1 MIFTIICIQWIFCKL
16 KWKLEMNMRLALSPL
31 TLALGAALATTVV
44 TPNVLMAGEVTTYET
59 IQVIGH
65 QYKGYAEHMPQ
76 SGTKTDVEW
85 LDVPQAV
92 SVVTKTE
99 MKDRGVVRLVD
110 ALDGVAGVNNTLGE
124 GSRDQ
129 FVIRGFDVLNDIYRD
144 GMRDDGTLQS
154 YRSLANIERVEVVKG
169 PAGALYGRGSAGGII
184 NLTTK
189 RANGDNFTH
198 INGSVGSNSQFIGQI
213 DNSIAMTDKISGRIN
228 VEYRKTNSYVEHVD
242 SNDFFIAPTIR
253 VLPAEG
259 HIIDLDVEYG
269 HQELVPYRGVPSK
282 NGKPVDVLNRTFFG
296 ATNDYQ
302 ESDSIRLAVNYE
314 WQLNNEWVWTNRASY
329 SYVELKQKG
338 TRQGTVIGDNVYQ
351 TVNNFGYDPRT
362 TTTLQSELVW
372 ETESNQIMIGADL
385 NQINIDLTLASDK
398 TLPPKNI
405 YDPAVGP
412 TPDPGFKPFRDN
424 TTTTTGVYIQDV
436 YTFGDLSVIG
446 NVRYDLMG
454 LEQQKAGAEKENLDD
469 NKVSYRAGLVYRLTD
484 NMSVYASLARS
495 WQLPYSG
502 IYINPKLAEFF
513 HTDLK
518 EVGAKAYLLDDA
530 LMLNVSIF
538 QIDQEQPQTNVDG
551 DVINKIKARHQGIE
565 LEARGQ
571 FTAKWNIS
579 FGYSYLDA
587 EDKETG
593 KKPNDVSDHLF
604 SLWSTYQ
611 LDDNWR
617 FGGGVKYVGDRYAG
631 NDEVITLGSYTTV
644 DLMAAYTIG
653 RHKIQT
659 NAYNVLNEKY
669 ILGATNGKSG
679 LNQIGYGAPAEFMIS
694 YGYQF

>member
-1 MIFTIICIQWIFCKL
+1 MNKL
-16 KWKLEMNMRLALSPL
+16 L
-31 TLALGAALATTVV
+31 TLTPLAVAIGSSLVV
-44 TPNVLMAGEVTTYET
+44 PSAVASEETNSTPSATET
-59 IQVIGH
+59 IQVYGH
-65 QYKGYAEHMPQ
+65 QYEGYAEHMPQ

-99 MKDRGVVRLVD
+99 MQDRGAVRLVD

-129 FVIRGFDVLNDIYRD
+129 FMIRGFDSLNDMYRD

-154 YRSLANIERVEVVKG
+154 YRSLANVERVEIVKG

-184 NLTTK
+184 NLVTK
-189 RANGDNFTH
+189 RANGENFTH
-198 INGSVGSNSQFIGQI
+198 VKGSVGSNSQYVGQV
-213 DNSIAMTDKISGRIN
+213 DSSMAFSDKVNGRIN
-228 VEYRKTNSYVEHVD
+228 LEYRQADSYVDHVD

-253 VLPAEG
+253 VLPADG
-259 HIIDLDVEYG
+259 HTIDIDVEYA

-282 NGKPVDVLNRTFFG
+282 NGKPVDLPVSTYFG
-296 ATNDYQ
+296 GTNDYQ
-302 ESDSIRLAVNYE
+302 ESDSLRVAVDYE
-314 WQLNNEWVWTNRASY
+314 WRLSDQWVWNNRAAFNHI
-329 SYVELKQKG
+329 ELEQKG
-338 TRQGTVIGDNVYQ
+338 TRQGKVTGNEVSQ

-362 TTTLQSELVW
+362 TTTLQSELIW
-372 ETESNQIMIGADL
+372 ETNDNQLMLGADFNQID
-385 NQINIDLTLASDK
+385 IDLTLASDK
-398 TLPPKNI
+398 TLPPQNI
-405 YDPAVGP
+405 YNPVVGP

-424 TTTTTGVYIQDV
+424 TTTTTGVYVQDV
-436 YTFGDLSVIG
+436 YTWGDLSVIG
-446 NVRYDLMG
+446 NVRYDSMD
-454 LEQQKAGAEKENLDD
+454 LEQQKAGAGKEKLDD
-469 NKVSYRAGLVYRLTD
+469 DKVSYRAGLVYRINYDT
-484 NMSVYASLARS
+484 SVYASLARS
-495 WQLPYSG
+495 WQLPYAG

-518 EVGAKAYLLDDA
+518 EVGAKAYLLDNA
-530 LMLNVSIF
+530 LMLNAALF

-551 DVINKIKARHQGIE
+551 DVIDKIEVRHQGIE

-571 FTAKWNIS
+571 ITKQWDIS

-617 FGGGVKYVGDRYAG
+617 LGGGVKYVGDRYAG
-631 NDEVITLGSYTTV
+631 NDEAVALGDYTTV
-644 DLMAAYTIG
+644 DLMAAYTTG
-653 RHKIQT
+653 RHKIQA
-659 NAYNVLNEKY
+659 NAYNILDEKY
-669 ILGATNGKSG
+669 ILGATNGTSG
-679 LNQIGYGAPAEFMIS
+679 LNQIGYGAPAEFMLS

>member
-1 MIFTIICIQWIFCKL
+1 
-16 KWKLEMNMRLALSPL
+16 MNIRMPLSPL
-31 TLALGAALATTVV
+31 ALAIGGVLASVTVV
-44 TPNVLMAGEVTTYET
+44 PAVSAKEQVVADET
-59 IQVIGH
+59 LQVIGH
-65 QYKGYAEHMPQ
+65 QYEGYAEHMPQ

-99 MKDRGVVRLVD
+99 MEDRGAVRLVD

-129 FVIRGFDVLNDIYRD
+129 FVIRGFDALNDMYRD

-184 NLTTK
+184 NLVTK
-189 RANGDNFTH
+189 RANGDNFTSVK
-198 INGSVGSNSQFIGQI
+198 GSVGSNSQFVGQL
-213 DNSIAMTDKISGRIN
+213 DSSMALSDKVNGRIN
-228 VEYRKTNSYVEHVD
+228 VEHRQADSYVDHVD

-253 VLPAEG
+253 VMPSDG
-259 HIIDLDVEYG
+259 HIIDLDVEYA

-282 NGKPVDVLNRTFFG
+282 DGKPVDVSESTFYG
-296 ATNDYQ
+296 GTNDYQ
-302 ESDSIRLAVNYE
+302 ESDSLRVAINYE
-314 WQLNNEWVWTNRASY
+314 WRLNSDWVWTNRAAY
-329 SYVELKQKG
+329 NHIELEQKG
-338 TRQGTVIGDNVYQ
+338 TRQGTVTGDQVSQ

-372 ETESNQIMIGADL
+372 ETDSNQMMIGADF
-385 NQINIDLTLASDK
+385 NQINIDLVLASDK
-398 TLPPKNI
+398 TLPSQDI
-405 YDPAVGP
+405 YNPVVGP

-424 TTTTTGVYIQDV
+424 TTTTTGVYVQDV
-436 YTFGDLSVIG
+436 YTLGDLSLIG
-446 NVRYDLMG
+446 NVRYDSME
-454 LEQQKAGAEKENLDD
+454 LEQQKAGAAKENLDD
-469 NKVSYRAGLVYRLTD
+469 NKVSYRGGLVYRLTD
-484 NMSVYASLARS
+484 DMSMYASLARS

-513 HTDLK
+513 HTDLQ
-518 EVGAKAYLLDDA
+518 EIGAKAYLLDNA
-530 LMLNVSIF
+530 LMLNAAIF
-538 QIDQEQPQTNVDG
+538 QIDQEQPQTDTNG
-551 DVINKIKARHQGIE
+551 DVISKIEARHKGIE

-571 FTAKWNIS
+571 ITTQWDVS
-579 FGYSYLDA
+579 VGYSYLDA
-587 EDKETG
+587 EDKDTG

-617 FGGGVKYVGDRYAG
+617 LGGGVKYVGDRYAG
-631 NDEVITLGSYTTV
+631 NNEAVALGDYTTV
-644 DLMAAYTIG
+644 DLMAAYTTG
-653 RHKIQT
+653 RHKVQA
-659 NAYNVLNEKY
+659 NAYNVFDEKY
-669 ILGATNGKSG
+669 ILGATNGTSG
-679 LNQIGYGAPAEFMIS
+679 TNQIGYGAPAEFMLS

>member
-1 MIFTIICIQWIFCKL
+1 
-16 KWKLEMNMRLALSPL
+16 MNVRLAFTP
-31 TLALGAALATTVV
+31 LALAIGGVLTTVATV
-44 TPNVLMAGEVTTYET
+44 SNAMASEEVTVDET
-59 IQVIGH
+59 VQVIGH
-65 QYKGYAEHMPQ
+65 QYEGYAEHMPQ

-99 MKDRGVVRLVD
+99 MEDRGAVRLVD

-129 FVIRGFDVLNDIYRD
+129 FVIRGFDALNDMYRD

-154 YRSLANIERVEVVKG
+154 YRSLSNIERVEVVKG

-184 NLTTK
+184 NLVTK
-189 RANGDNFTH
+189 RANGDNFTNV
-198 INGSVGSNSQFIGQI
+198 NGSVGSNSQFVGQV
-213 DNSIAMTDKISGRIN
+213 DSSMAFSDKVNGRIN
-228 VEYRKTNSYVEHVD
+228 LEHRQADSYVNHVD

-259 HIIDLDVEYG
+259 HTVDLDVEYA

-282 NGKPVDVLNRTFFG
+282 NGKPVDVSESSFYG
-296 ATNDYQ
+296 GTNDYQ
-302 ESDSIRLAVNYE
+302 ESDSLRVGINYE
-314 WQLNNEWVWTNRASY
+314 WRLNSEWVWTNRAAY
-329 SYVELKQKG
+329 NHIELEQKG
-338 TRQGTVIGDNVYQ
+338 TRQGTVTGDKVSQ

-372 ETESNQIMIGADL
+372 ETDSNQMIIGADY
-385 NQINIDLTLASDK
+385 NQINIDLTLASDE
-398 TLPPKNI
+398 TLPPKDI
-405 YDPAVGP
+405 YNPVAGP

-424 TTTTTGVYIQDV
+424 TTTTTGIYLQDV
-436 YTFGDLSVIG
+436 YTLGDLSVIG
-446 NVRYDLMG
+446 NVRYDSME
-454 LEQQKAGAEKENLDD
+454 LEQQKAGKAQEKLDD
-469 NKVSYRAGLVYRLTD
+469 NKVSYRGGLVYRINND
-484 NMSVYASLARS
+484 MSVYASLARS

-518 EVGAKAYLLDDA
+518 EVGAKAYLLDNA
-530 LMLNVSIF
+530 LMLNAAIF
-538 QIDQEQPQTNVDG
+538 QIDQEQPQTNING
-551 DVINKIKARHQGIE
+551 DVINKIEARHQGIE

-571 FTAKWNIS
+571 ITELWDIS
-579 FGYSYLDA
+579 VGYSYLDA
-587 EDKETG
+587 EDKDTG

-611 LDDNWR
+611 LYENWR
-617 FGGGVKYVGDRYAG
+617 LGGGVKYVGDRYAG
-631 NDEVITLGSYTTV
+631 NNEAVALGDYTTV
-644 DLMAAYTIG
+644 DLMAAYTTG
-653 RHKIQT
+653 RHKVQA
-659 NAYNVLNEKY
+659 NAYNVLGEKY
-669 ILGATNGKSG
+669 ILGATSGKSG
-679 LNQIGYGAPAEFMIS
+679 TNQIGYGAPAEFMLS

>member
-1 MIFTIICIQWIFCKL
+1 
-16 KWKLEMNMRLALSPL
+16 MNIRLALSPL
-31 TLALGAALATTVV
+31 ALAIGGALTAMTTMS
-44 TPNVLMAGEVTTYET
+44 NVMAAEDVAVDET
-59 IQVIGH
+59 LQVIGH
-65 QYKGYAEHMPQ
+65 QYEGYAEHMPQ

-99 MKDRGVVRLVD
+99 MQDRGAVRLVD

-129 FVIRGFDVLNDIYRD
+129 FVIRGFDALNDMYRD

-184 NLTTK
+184 NLVTK

-198 INGSVGSNSQFIGQI
+198 VNGSVGSNNLFVGQV
-213 DNSIAMTDKISGRIN
+213 DSSMALSDKVSGRIN
-228 VEYRKTNSYVEHVD
+228 VESRQSDSYVDHVD

-253 VLPAEG
+253 VLPADG
-259 HIIDLDVEYG
+259 HTIDLDVEYA

-282 NGKPVDVLNRTFFG
+282 NGKPVDVSESTFYG
-296 ATNDYQ
+296 GTNDYQ
-302 ESDSIRLAVNYE
+302 ESDSIRVGVNYE
-314 WQLNNEWVWTNRASY
+314 WLLNSEWTWTNRAAY
-329 SYVELKQKG
+329 NHIELEQKG
-338 TRQGTVIGDNVYQ
+338 TRQGTVTGNEVSQ

-372 ETESNQIMIGADL
+372 ETDSNQMMIGADY

-398 TLPPKNI
+398 TLPPKDI
-405 YDPAVGP
+405 YNPVAGP

-446 NVRYDLMG
+446 NVRYDSME
-454 LEQQKAGAEKENLDD
+454 LEQQKAGSAKENLDD
-469 NKVSYRAGLVYRLTD
+469 DKVSYRGGLVYRINND
-484 NMSVYASLARS
+484 MSVYASLARS

-518 EVGAKAYLLDDA
+518 EVGAKAYLLDNA
-530 LMLNVSIF
+530 LMLNAAVF
-538 QIDQEQPQTNVDG
+538 QIDQEQPETNIDG
-551 DVINKIKARHQGIE
+551 DVVNKIEARHQGIE

-571 FTAKWNIS
+571 FTEQWDIS
-579 FGYSYLDA
+579 VGYSYLDA
-587 EDKETG
+587 ENKETG

-617 FGGGVKYVGDRYAG
+617 LGGGVKYVGDRYAG
-631 NDEVITLGSYTTV
+631 NDEAVALGDYTTV
-644 DLMAAYTIG
+644 DLMAAYTTG
-653 RHKIQT
+653 RHKVQA

-669 ILGATNGKSG
+669 ILGATNGTSG
-679 LNQIGYGAPAEFMIS
+679 TNQIGYGAPAEFMLS

>member
-1 MIFTIICIQWIFCKL
+1 MNKL
-16 KWKLEMNMRLALSPL
+16 L
-31 TLALGAALATTVV
+31 TLTPLAVAIGSSLVAPSAVASEETNSTSSA
-44 TPNVLMAGEVTTYET
+44 TET
-59 IQVIGH
+59 IQVFGH
-65 QYKGYAEHMPQ
+65 QYEGYAEHMPQ

-99 MKDRGVVRLVD
+99 MQDRGAVRLVD

-129 FVIRGFDVLNDIYRD
+129 FMIRGFDSLNDMYRD
-144 GMRDDGTLQS
+144 GLRDDGTLQS
-154 YRSLANIERVEVVKG
+154 YRSLANVERVEIVKG

-184 NLTTK
+184 NLVTK
-189 RANGDNFTH
+189 RANGENFTH
-198 INGSVGSNSQFIGQI
+198 VNGSVGSNNQYVGQV
-213 DNSIAMTDKISGRIN
+213 DSSMAFTDKVNGRIN
-228 VEYRKTNSYVEHVD
+228 LEYRQADSYVDHVD

-259 HIIDLDVEYG
+259 HTIDIDVEYA

-282 NGKPVDVLNRTFFG
+282 NGKPVDLPVSTYFG
-296 ATNDYQ
+296 GTNDYQ
-302 ESDSIRLAVNYE
+302 ESDSLRIAVDYE
-314 WQLNNEWVWTNRASY
+314 WRLNDQWVWNNRAAFNHI
-329 SYVELKQKG
+329 ELEQKG
-338 TRQGTVIGDNVYQ
+338 TRQGKVTGNEVSQ

-372 ETESNQIMIGADL
+372 ETRDNQLMVGADFNQID
-385 NQINIDLTLASDK
+385 IDLTLAGDK
-398 TLPPKNI
+398 TLPPQNI
-405 YDPAVGP
+405 YDPVVGP

-424 TTTTTGVYIQDV
+424 TTTTTGLYVQDV
-436 YTFGDLSVIG
+436 YTWGDLSLIG
-446 NVRYDLMG
+446 NVRYDSME
-454 LEQQKAGAEKENLDD
+454 LEQQKAGSDKEKLDD
-469 NKVSYRAGLVYRLTD
+469 DKVSYRAGLVYRINSDT
-484 NMSVYASLARS
+484 SVYASLARS
-495 WQLPYSG
+495 WQLPYAG

-518 EVGAKAYLLDDA
+518 EVGAKAYLLDNA
-530 LMLNVSIF
+530 LMLNAALF

-551 DVINKIKARHQGIE
+551 DVIDKIEVRHQGIE

-571 FTAKWNIS
+571 ITKQWDIS
-579 FGYSYLDA
+579 VGYSYLDA
-587 EDKETG
+587 EDKATG

-617 FGGGVKYVGDRYAG
+617 LGGGVKYVGDRYAG
-631 NDEVITLGSYTTV
+631 NDEAVALGDYTTV
-644 DLMAAYTIG
+644 DLMAAYTTG
-653 RHKIQT
+653 RHKIQA
-659 NAYNVLNEKY
+659 NAYNILDEKY
-669 ILGATNGKSG
+669 ILGATNGTSG
-679 LNQIGYGAPAEFMIS
+679 LNQIGYGAPAEFMLS

>member
-1 MIFTIICIQWIFCKL
+1 MNKL
-16 KWKLEMNMRLALSPL
+16 L
-31 TLALGAALATTVV
+31 TLTPLAVAIGSSLVV
-44 TPNVLMAGEVTTYET
+44 PSAVASEETNSTPSATET
-59 IQVIGH
+59 IQVYGH
-65 QYKGYAEHMPQ
+65 QYEGYAEHMPQ

-99 MKDRGVVRLVD
+99 MQDRGAVRLVD

-129 FVIRGFDVLNDIYRD
+129 FMIRGFDSLNDMYRD

-154 YRSLANIERVEVVKG
+154 YRSLANVERVEIVKG

-184 NLTTK
+184 NLVTK

-198 INGSVGSNSQFIGQI
+198 VKGSVGSNSQYVGQV
-213 DNSIAMTDKISGRIN
+213 DSSMAFSDKVNGRIN
-228 VEYRKTNSYVEHVD
+228 LEYRQADSYVDHVD

-253 VLPAEG
+253 VLPADG
-259 HIIDLDVEYG
+259 HTIDIDVEYA

-282 NGKPVDVLNRTFFG
+282 NGKPVDLPVSTYFG
-296 ATNDYQ
+296 GTNDYQ
-302 ESDSIRLAVNYE
+302 ESDSLRVAVDYE
-314 WQLNNEWVWTNRASY
+314 WRLNDQWVWNNRAAFNHI
-329 SYVELKQKG
+329 ELEQKG
-338 TRQGTVIGDNVYQ
+338 TRQGKVTGNEVSQ

-362 TTTLQSELVW
+362 TTTLQSELIW
-372 ETESNQIMIGADL
+372 ETNDNQLMLGADFNQID
-385 NQINIDLTLASDK
+385 IDLTLASDK
-398 TLPPKNI
+398 TLPPQNI
-405 YDPAVGP
+405 YNPVVGP

-424 TTTTTGVYIQDV
+424 TTTTTGVYVQDV
-436 YTFGDLSVIG
+436 YTWGDLSLIG
-446 NVRYDLMG
+446 NVRYDSME
-454 LEQQKAGAEKENLDD
+454 LEQQKAGSGKEKLDD
-469 NKVSYRAGLVYRLTD
+469 DKVSYRAGLVYRINYDT
-484 NMSVYASLARS
+484 SVYASLARS
-495 WQLPYSG
+495 WQLPYAG

-518 EVGAKAYLLDDA
+518 EVGAKAYLLDNA
-530 LMLNVSIF
+530 LMLNAALF

-551 DVINKIKARHQGIE
+551 DVIDKIEVRHQGIE

-571 FTAKWNIS
+571 ITKQWDIS
-579 FGYSYLDA
+579 VGYSYLDA
-587 EDKETG
+587 EDKATG

-617 FGGGVKYVGDRYAG
+617 LGGGVKYVGDRYAG
-631 NDEVITLGSYTTV
+631 NDEAVVLGDYTTV
-644 DLMAAYTIG
+644 DLMAAYTTG
-653 RHKIQT
+653 RHKIQA
-659 NAYNVLNEKY
+659 NAYNILDEKY
-669 ILGATNGKSG
+669 ILGATNGTSG
-679 LNQIGYGAPAEFMIS
+679 LNQIGYGAPAEFMLS

>member
-1 MIFTIICIQWIFCKL
+1 
-16 KWKLEMNMRLALSPL
+16 MNMKLTLSPL
-31 TLALGAALATTVV
+31 TLAIGAALAATVV
-44 TPNVLMAGEVTTYET
+44 TPNVLAAEEVTTNET
-59 IQVIGH
+59 MLVIGH
-65 QYKGYAEHMPQ
+65 QYEGYAEHMPQ

-99 MKDRGVVRLVD
+99 IQDRGAVRLVD

-129 FVIRGFDVLNDIYRD
+129 FVIRGFDALNDMYRD

-184 NLTTK
+184 NLVTK
-189 RANGDNFTH
+189 RANGDNFTSV
-198 INGSVGSNSQFIGQI
+198 NGSVGSNSQFVGQI
-213 DNSIAMTDKISGRIN
+213 DNSMAITDKVNGRIN
-228 VEYRKTNSYVEHVD
+228 VEYRQADSYVDHVD

-259 HIIDLDVEYG
+259 HVIDLDVEYA

-282 NGKPVDVLNRTFFG
+282 NGKPVDVSSSTFFG
-296 ATNDYQ
+296 GTNDYQ
-302 ESDSIRLAVNYE
+302 ESDNIRLAVNYE
-314 WQLNNEWVWTNRASY
+314 WQLSNNWIWTNRASY
-329 SYVELKQKG
+329 SHIELEQKG
-338 TRQGTVIGDNVYQ
+338 TRQGTVTGDKVSQ

-362 TTTLQSELVW
+362 TTTVQSELVW
-372 ETESNQIMIGADL
+372 ETESNQMMIGADY

-398 TLPPKNI
+398 TLPPKDI
-405 YDPAVGP
+405 YDPVVGP

-446 NVRYDLMG
+446 NVRYDSMD
-454 LEQQKAGAEKENLDD
+454 LEQQKAGAAKENLDD
-469 NKVSYRAGLVYRLTD
+469 NKMSYRAGLVYRLND
-484 NMSVYASLARS
+484 DMSVYASMARS

-530 LMLNVSIF
+530 LMLNAAIF

-551 DVINKIKARHQGIE
+551 DVINKIEARHQGIE

-571 FTAKWNIS
+571 FTDKWDIS
-579 FGYSYLDA
+579 VGYSYLDA

-611 LDDNWR
+611 LGDNWR
-617 FGGGVKYVGDRYAG
+617 LGGGVKYVGDRYAG
-631 NDEVITLGSYTTV
+631 NDEAVALGDYTTV
-644 DLMAAYTIG
+644 DLMAAYTTG
-653 RHKIQT
+653 RHKIQA
-659 NAYNVLNEKY
+659 NAYNVLNEEY

-679 LNQIGYGAPAEFMIS
+679 LNQIGYGAPAEFMLS

>member
-1 MIFTIICIQWIFCKL
+1 
-16 KWKLEMNMRLALSPL
+16 MNIRLTLSPL
-31 TLALGAALATTVV
+31 ALAIGGALASVTVV
-44 TPNVLMAGEVTTYET
+44 PAVNAKEQVVADET
-59 IQVIGH
+59 LQVIGH
-65 QYKGYAEHMPQ
+65 QYEGYAEHMPQ

-99 MKDRGVVRLVD
+99 MEDRGAVRLVD

-129 FVIRGFDVLNDIYRD
+129 FVIRGFDALNDMYRD

-184 NLTTK
+184 NLVTK
-189 RANGDNFTH
+189 RANGGNFTSVK
-198 INGSVGSNSQFIGQI
+198 GSVGSNSQFVGQL
-213 DNSIAMTDKISGRIN
+213 DSSMAFSDKVNGRIN
-228 VEYRKTNSYVEHVD
+228 VEHRQADSYVDHVD

-253 VLPAEG
+253 VKPSDG
-259 HIIDLDVEYG
+259 HTIDLDVEYA

-282 NGKPVDVLNRTFFG
+282 DGQPVDVSESTFYG
-296 ATNDYQ
+296 GTNDYQ
-302 ESDSIRLAVNYE
+302 ESDSLRVAINYE
-314 WQLNNEWVWTNRASY
+314 WRLNSDWVWTNRAAY
-329 SYVELKQKG
+329 NHIELEQKG
-338 TRQGTVIGDNVYQ
+338 TRQGTVTGDQVSQ

-372 ETESNQIMIGADL
+372 ETESNQMMIGADF
-385 NQINIDLTLASDK
+385 NQINIDLVLASDK
-398 TLPPKNI
+398 TLPSQDI
-405 YDPAVGP
+405 YNPVVGP

-424 TTTTTGVYIQDV
+424 TTTTTGVYVQDV
-436 YTFGDLSVIG
+436 YTLGDLSLIG
-446 NVRYDLMG
+446 NVRYDSME
-454 LEQQKAGAEKENLDD
+454 LEQQKAGSAKENLDD
-469 NKVSYRAGLVYRLTD
+469 NKVSYRGGLVYRLTD
-484 NMSVYASLARS
+484 DMSVYASLARS

-513 HTDLK
+513 HTDLQ
-518 EVGAKAYLLDDA
+518 EIGAKAYLLDNA
-530 LMLNVSIF
+530 LMLNAAIF
-538 QIDQEQPQTNVDG
+538 QIDQEQPQTDTNG
-551 DVINKIKARHQGIE
+551 DVISKIEARHKGIE

-571 FTAKWNIS
+571 ITTQWDVS
-579 FGYSYLDA
+579 VGYSYLDA
-587 EDKETG
+587 EDKDTG

-617 FGGGVKYVGDRYAG
+617 LGGGVKYVGDRYAG
-631 NDEVITLGSYTTV
+631 NNEAVALGDYTTV
-644 DLMAAYTIG
+644 DLMAAYTTG
-653 RHKIQT
+653 RHKVQA
-659 NAYNVLNEKY
+659 NAYNIFDEKY
-669 ILGATNGKSG
+669 ILGATNGTSG
-679 LNQIGYGAPAEFMIS
+679 TNQIGYGAPAEFMLS

>member
-1 MIFTIICIQWIFCKL
+1 MNKL
-16 KWKLEMNMRLALSPL
+16 L
-31 TLALGAALATTVV
+31 TLTPLAVAIGSSLVV
-44 TPNVLMAGEVTTYET
+44 PSAVASEETNSTPSAIET
-59 IQVIGH
+59 IQVYGH
-65 QYKGYAEHMPQ
+65 QYEGYAEHMPQ

-99 MKDRGVVRLVD
+99 MQDRGAVRLVD

-129 FVIRGFDVLNDIYRD
+129 FMIRGFDSLNDMYRD

-154 YRSLANIERVEVVKG
+154 YRSLANVERVEIVKG

-184 NLTTK
+184 NLVTK

-198 INGSVGSNSQFIGQI
+198 VKGSVGSNSQYVGQV
-213 DNSIAMTDKISGRIN
+213 DSSMAFSDKVNGRIN
-228 VEYRKTNSYVEHVD
+228 LEYRQADSYVDHVD

-253 VLPAEG
+253 VLPADG
-259 HIIDLDVEYG
+259 HTIDIDVEYA

-282 NGKPVDVLNRTFFG
+282 NGKPVDLPVSTYFG
-296 ATNDYQ
+296 GTNDYQ
-302 ESDSIRLAVNYE
+302 ESDSLRVAVDYE
-314 WQLNNEWVWTNRASY
+314 WRLNDQWVWNNRAAFNHI
-329 SYVELKQKG
+329 ELEQKG
-338 TRQGTVIGDNVYQ
+338 TRQGKVTGNEVSQ

-362 TTTLQSELVW
+362 TTTLQSELIW
-372 ETESNQIMIGADL
+372 ETNDNQLMLGADFNQID
-385 NQINIDLTLASDK
+385 IDLTLASDK
-398 TLPPKNI
+398 TLPPQNI
-405 YDPAVGP
+405 YNPVVSP

-424 TTTTTGVYIQDV
+424 TTTTTGVYVQDV
-436 YTFGDLSVIG
+436 YTWGDLSVIG
-446 NVRYDLMG
+446 NVRYDSME
-454 LEQQKAGAEKENLDD
+454 LEQQKAGSGKEKLDD
-469 NKVSYRAGLVYRLTD
+469 DKVSYRAGLVYRINYDT
-484 NMSVYASLARS
+484 SVYASLARS
-495 WQLPYSG
+495 WQLPYAG

-518 EVGAKAYLLDDA
+518 EVGAKAYLLDSA
-530 LMLNVSIF
+530 LMLNAALF

-551 DVINKIKARHQGIE
+551 DVIDKIEVRHQGIE

-571 FTAKWNIS
+571 ITKQWDIS
-579 FGYSYLDA
+579 VGYSYLDA
-587 EDKETG
+587 EDKATG

-617 FGGGVKYVGDRYAG
+617 LGGGVKYVGDRYAG
-631 NDEVITLGSYTTV
+631 NDEAVALGDYTTV
-644 DLMAAYTIG
+644 DLMAAYTTG
-653 RHKIQT
+653 RHKIQA
-659 NAYNVLNEKY
+659 NAYNILDEKY
-669 ILGATNGKSG
+669 ILGATNGTSG
-679 LNQIGYGAPAEFMIS
+679 LNQIGYGAPAEFMLS

>member
-1 MIFTIICIQWIFCKL
+1 MNKL
-16 KWKLEMNMRLALSPL
+16 L
-31 TLALGAALATTVV
+31 TLTPLAVAIGSSLVV
-44 TPNVLMAGEVTTYET
+44 PSAVASEETNSTPSAIET
-59 IQVIGH
+59 IQVYGH
-65 QYKGYAEHMPQ
+65 QYEGYAEHMPQ

-99 MKDRGVVRLVD
+99 MQDRGAVRLVD

-129 FVIRGFDVLNDIYRD
+129 FMIRGFDSLNDMYRD

-154 YRSLANIERVEVVKG
+154 YRSLANVERVEIVKG

-184 NLTTK
+184 NLVTK

-198 INGSVGSNSQFIGQI
+198 VKGSVGSNSQYVGQV
-213 DNSIAMTDKISGRIN
+213 DSSMAFSDKVNGRIN
-228 VEYRKTNSYVEHVD
+228 LEYRQADSYVDHVD

-253 VLPAEG
+253 VLPADG
-259 HIIDLDVEYG
+259 HTIDIDVEYA

-282 NGKPVDVLNRTFFG
+282 NGKPVDLPVSTYFG
-296 ATNDYQ
+296 GTNDYQ
-302 ESDSIRLAVNYE
+302 ESDSLRVAVDYE
-314 WQLNNEWVWTNRASY
+314 WRLNDQWVWNNRAAFNHI
-329 SYVELKQKG
+329 ELEQKG
-338 TRQGTVIGDNVYQ
+338 TRQGKVTGNEVSQ

-362 TTTLQSELVW
+362 TTTLQSELIW
-372 ETESNQIMIGADL
+372 ETNDNQLMLGADFNQID
-385 NQINIDLTLASDK
+385 IDLTLASDK
-398 TLPPKNI
+398 TLPPQNI
-405 YDPAVGP
+405 YNPVVGP

-424 TTTTTGVYIQDV
+424 TTTTTGVYVQDV
-436 YTFGDLSVIG
+436 YTWGDLSVIG
-446 NVRYDLMG
+446 NVRYDTME
-454 LEQQKAGAEKENLDD
+454 LEQQKAGSGKEKLDD
-469 NKVSYRAGLVYRLTD
+469 DKVSYRAGLVYRINYDT
-484 NMSVYASLARS
+484 SVYASLARS
-495 WQLPYSG
+495 WQLPYAG

-518 EVGAKAYLLDDA
+518 EVGAKAYLLDNA
-530 LMLNVSIF
+530 LMLNAALF

-551 DVINKIKARHQGIE
+551 DVIDKIEVRHQGIE

-571 FTAKWNIS
+571 ITKQWDIS
-579 FGYSYLDA
+579 VGYSYLDA
-587 EDKETG
+587 EDKATG

-617 FGGGVKYVGDRYAG
+617 LGGGVKYVGDRYAG
-631 NDEVITLGSYTTV
+631 NDEAVALGDYTTV
-644 DLMAAYTIG
+644 DLMAAYTTG
-653 RHKIQT
+653 RHKIQA
-659 NAYNVLNEKY
+659 NAYNILDEKY
-669 ILGATNGKSG
+669 ILGATNGTSG
-679 LNQIGYGAPAEFMIS
+679 LNQIGYGAPAEFMLS

>member
-1 MIFTIICIQWIFCKL
+1 
-16 KWKLEMNMRLALSPL
+16 MNIRLALSPL
-31 TLALGAALATTVV
+31 ALAIGGALTAVATVS
-44 TPNVLMAGEVTTYET
+44 NVMAAEEITVDET
-59 IQVIGH
+59 LQVIGH
-65 QYKGYAEHMPQ
+65 QYEGYAEHMPQ

-99 MKDRGVVRLVD
+99 MEDRGAVRLVD

-129 FVIRGFDVLNDIYRD
+129 FVIRGFDALNDMYRD

-184 NLTTK
+184 NLVTK

-198 INGSVGSNSQFIGQI
+198 VNGSVGSNNLFVGQV
-213 DNSIAMTDKISGRIN
+213 DSSMALSDKVSGRIN
-228 VEYRKTNSYVEHVD
+228 VESRQSDSYVDHVD

-259 HIIDLDVEYG
+259 HTIDLDVEYA

-282 NGKPVDVLNRTFFG
+282 NGKPVDVSESTFYG
-296 ATNDYQ
+296 GTNDYQ
-302 ESDSIRLAVNYE
+302 ESDSIRVGVNYE
-314 WQLNNEWVWTNRASY
+314 WLLNSEWAWTNRAAY
-329 SYVELKQKG
+329 NHIELEQKG
-338 TRQGTVIGDNVYQ
+338 TRQGTVTGNEVSQ

-372 ETESNQIMIGADL
+372 ETDSNQMMIGADY

-398 TLPPKNI
+398 TLPPKDI
-405 YDPAVGP
+405 YNPVTGP

-446 NVRYDLMG
+446 NVRYDSME
-454 LEQQKAGAEKENLDD
+454 LEQQKAGSAKENLDD
-469 NKVSYRAGLVYRLTD
+469 DKVSYRGGLVYRINND
-484 NMSVYASLARS
+484 MSVYASLARS

-518 EVGAKAYLLDDA
+518 EIGAKAYLLDNA
-530 LMLNVSIF
+530 LMLNAAVF
-538 QIDQEQPQTNVDG
+538 QIDQEQPETNIDG
-551 DVINKIKARHQGIE
+551 DVVNKIEARHQGIE

-571 FTAKWNIS
+571 FTEQWDIS
-579 FGYSYLDA
+579 VGYSYLDA
-587 EDKETG
+587 ENKETG

-617 FGGGVKYVGDRYAG
+617 LGGGVKYVGDRYAG
-631 NDEVITLGSYTTV
+631 NDEAVALGDYTTV
-644 DLMAAYTIG
+644 DLMAAYTTG
-653 RHKIQT
+653 RHKVQA

-669 ILGATNGKSG
+669 ILGATNGTSG
-679 LNQIGYGAPAEFMIS
+679 TNQIGYGAPAEFMLS

>member
-1 MIFTIICIQWIFCKL
+1 
-16 KWKLEMNMRLALSPL
+16 MNIRLALSPL
-31 TLALGAALATTVV
+31 ALAIGGALTAVATVS
-44 TPNVLMAGEVTTYET
+44 NVMAAEVTVDET
-59 IQVIGH
+59 LQVIGH
-65 QYKGYAEHMPQ
+65 QYEGYAEHMPQ

-99 MKDRGVVRLVD
+99 MEDRGAVRLVD

-129 FVIRGFDVLNDIYRD
+129 FVIRGFDALNDMYRD

-184 NLTTK
+184 NLVTK

-198 INGSVGSNSQFIGQI
+198 VNGSVGSNNLFVGQV
-213 DNSIAMTDKISGRIN
+213 DSSMALSDKVSGRIN
-228 VEYRKTNSYVEHVD
+228 VESRQSDSYVDHVD

-259 HIIDLDVEYG
+259 HTIDLDVEYA

-282 NGKPVDVLNRTFFG
+282 NGKPVDVSESTFYG
-296 ATNDYQ
+296 GTNDYQ
-302 ESDSIRLAVNYE
+302 ESDSIRVGVNYE
-314 WQLNNEWVWTNRASY
+314 WLLNSEWAWTNRAAY
-329 SYVELKQKG
+329 NHIELEQKG
-338 TRQGTVIGDNVYQ
+338 TRQGTVTGNEVSQ

-372 ETESNQIMIGADL
+372 ETDSNQMMIGADY

-398 TLPPKNI
+398 TLPPKDI
-405 YDPAVGP
+405 YNPVAGP

-446 NVRYDLMG
+446 NVRYDSME
-454 LEQQKAGAEKENLDD
+454 LEQQKAGSAKENLDD
-469 NKVSYRAGLVYRLTD
+469 DKVSYRGGLVYRINND
-484 NMSVYASLARS
+484 MSVYASLARS

-518 EVGAKAYLLDDA
+518 EIGAKAYLLDNA
-530 LMLNVSIF
+530 LMLNAAVF
-538 QIDQEQPQTNVDG
+538 QIDQEQPETNIDG
-551 DVINKIKARHQGIE
+551 DVVNKIEARHQGIE

-571 FTAKWNIS
+571 FTEQWDIS
-579 FGYSYLDA
+579 VGYSYLDA
-587 EDKETG
+587 ENKETG

-611 LDDNWR
+611 FDDNWR
-617 FGGGVKYVGDRYAG
+617 LGGGVKYVGDRYAG
-631 NDEVITLGSYTTV
+631 NDEAVALGDYTTV
-644 DLMAAYTIG
+644 DLMAAYTTG
-653 RHKIQT
+653 RHKVQA

-669 ILGATNGKSG
+669 ILGATNGTSG
-679 LNQIGYGAPAEFMIS
+679 TNQIGYGAPAEFMLS

>member
-1 MIFTIICIQWIFCKL
+1 MNKL
-16 KWKLEMNMRLALSPL
+16 L
-31 TLALGAALATTVV
+31 TLTPLAVAIGSSLVV
-44 TPNVLMAGEVTTYET
+44 PSAVASEETNSTPSATET
-59 IQVIGH
+59 IQVYGH
-65 QYKGYAEHMPQ
+65 QYEGYAEHMPQ

-99 MKDRGVVRLVD
+99 MQDRGAVRLVD

-129 FVIRGFDVLNDIYRD
+129 FMIRGFDSLNDMYRD

-154 YRSLANIERVEVVKG
+154 YRSLANVERVEIVKG

-184 NLTTK
+184 NLVTK

-198 INGSVGSNSQFIGQI
+198 VKGSVGSNSQYVGQV
-213 DNSIAMTDKISGRIN
+213 DSSMAFSDKVNGRIN
-228 VEYRKTNSYVEHVD
+228 LEYRQADSYVDHVD

-253 VLPAEG
+253 VLPADG
-259 HIIDLDVEYG
+259 HTIDIDVEYA

-282 NGKPVDVLNRTFFG
+282 NGKPVDLPVSTYFG
-296 ATNDYQ
+296 GTNDYQ
-302 ESDSIRLAVNYE
+302 ESDSLRVAVDYE
-314 WQLNNEWVWTNRASY
+314 WRLNDQWVWNNRAAFNHI
-329 SYVELKQKG
+329 ELEQKG
-338 TRQGTVIGDNVYQ
+338 TRQGKVTGNEVSQ

-362 TTTLQSELVW
+362 TTTLQSELIW
-372 ETESNQIMIGADL
+372 ETNDNQLMLGADFNQID
-385 NQINIDLTLASDK
+385 IDLTLASDK
-398 TLPPKNI
+398 TLPPQNI
-405 YDPAVGP
+405 YNPVVGP

-424 TTTTTGVYIQDV
+424 TTTTTGVYVQDV
-436 YTFGDLSVIG
+436 YTWGDLSLIG
-446 NVRYDLMG
+446 NVRYDSME
-454 LEQQKAGAEKENLDD
+454 LEQQKAGSGKEKLDD
-469 NKVSYRAGLVYRLTD
+469 DKVSYRAGLVYRINYDT
-484 NMSVYASLARS
+484 SVYASLARS
-495 WQLPYSG
+495 WQLPYAG

-518 EVGAKAYLLDDA
+518 EVGAKAYLLDNA
-530 LMLNVSIF
+530 LMLNAALF

-551 DVINKIKARHQGIE
+551 DVIDKIEVRHQGIE

-571 FTAKWNIS
+571 ITKQWDIS
-579 FGYSYLDA
+579 VGYSYLDA
-587 EDKETG
+587 EDKATG

-617 FGGGVKYVGDRYAG
+617 LGGGVKYVGDRYAG
-631 NDEVITLGSYTTV
+631 NDEAVALGDYTTV
-644 DLMAAYTIG
+644 DLMAAYTTG
-653 RHKIQT
+653 RHKIQA
-659 NAYNVLNEKY
+659 NAYNILDEKY
-669 ILGATNGKSG
+669 ILGATNGTSG
-679 LNQIGYGAPAEFMIS
+679 LNQIGYGAPAEFMLS

>member
-1 MIFTIICIQWIFCKL
+1 MNKL
-16 KWKLEMNMRLALSPL
+16 L
-31 TLALGAALATTVV
+31 TLTPLAVAIGSSLVV
-44 TPNVLMAGEVTTYET
+44 PSAVASEETNSTPSATET
-59 IQVIGH
+59 IQVYGH
-65 QYKGYAEHMPQ
+65 QYEGYAEHMPQ

-99 MKDRGVVRLVD
+99 MQDRGAVRLVD

-129 FVIRGFDVLNDIYRD
+129 FMIRGFDSLNDMYRD

-154 YRSLANIERVEVVKG
+154 YRSLANVERVEIVKG

-184 NLTTK
+184 NLVTK

-198 INGSVGSNSQFIGQI
+198 VKGSVGSNSQYVGQV
-213 DNSIAMTDKISGRIN
+213 DSSMAFSDKVNGRIN
-228 VEYRKTNSYVEHVD
+228 LEYRQADSYVDHVD

-253 VLPAEG
+253 VLPADG
-259 HIIDLDVEYG
+259 HTIDIDVEYA

-282 NGKPVDVLNRTFFG
+282 NGKPVDLPVSTYFG
-296 ATNDYQ
+296 GTNDYQ
-302 ESDSIRLAVNYE
+302 ESDSFRVAVDYE
-314 WQLNNEWVWTNRASY
+314 WRLNDQWVWNNRAAFNHI
-329 SYVELKQKG
+329 ELEQKG
-338 TRQGTVIGDNVYQ
+338 TRQGKVTGNEVSQ

-362 TTTLQSELVW
+362 TTTLQSELIW
-372 ETESNQIMIGADL
+372 ETNDNQLMLGADFNQID
-385 NQINIDLTLASDK
+385 IDLTLASDK
-398 TLPPKNI
+398 TLPPQNI
-405 YDPAVGP
+405 YNPVVGP

-424 TTTTTGVYIQDV
+424 TTTTTGVYVQDV
-436 YTFGDLSVIG
+436 YTWGDLSLIG
-446 NVRYDLMG
+446 NVRYDSME
-454 LEQQKAGAEKENLDD
+454 LEQQKAGSGKEKLDD
-469 NKVSYRAGLVYRLTD
+469 DKVSYRAGLVYRINYDT
-484 NMSVYASLARS
+484 SVYASLARS
-495 WQLPYSG
+495 WQLPYAG

-518 EVGAKAYLLDDA
+518 EVGAKAYLLDNA
-530 LMLNVSIF
+530 LMLNAALF

-551 DVINKIKARHQGIE
+551 DVIDKIEVRHQGIE

-571 FTAKWNIS
+571 ITKQWDIS
-579 FGYSYLDA
+579 VGYSYLDA
-587 EDKETG
+587 EDKATG

-617 FGGGVKYVGDRYAG
+617 LGGGVKYVGDRYAG
-631 NDEVITLGSYTTV
+631 NDEAVALGDYTTV
-644 DLMAAYTIG
+644 DLMAAYTTG
-653 RHKIQT
+653 RHKIQA
-659 NAYNVLNEKY
+659 NAYNILDEKY
-669 ILGATNGKSG
+669 ILGATNGTSG
-679 LNQIGYGAPAEFMIS
+679 LNQIGYGAPAEFMLS

>member
-1 MIFTIICIQWIFCKL
+1 
-16 KWKLEMNMRLALSPL
+16 MNIRLALSPL
-31 TLALGAALATTVV
+31 ALAIGGALTAMTTMS
-44 TPNVLMAGEVTTYET
+44 NVMAAEDVAVDENL
-59 IQVIGH
+59 QVIGH
-65 QYKGYAEHMPQ
+65 QYEGYAEHMPQ

-99 MKDRGVVRLVD
+99 MQDRGAVRLVD

-129 FVIRGFDVLNDIYRD
+129 FVIRGFDALNDMYRD

-184 NLTTK
+184 NLVTK

-198 INGSVGSNSQFIGQI
+198 VNGSVGSNNLFVGQV
-213 DNSIAMTDKISGRIN
+213 DSSMALSDKVSGRIN
-228 VEYRKTNSYVEHVD
+228 VESRQSDSYVDHVD

-253 VLPAEG
+253 VLPADG
-259 HIIDLDVEYG
+259 HTIDLDVEYA

-282 NGKPVDVLNRTFFG
+282 NGKPVDVSESTFYG
-296 ATNDYQ
+296 GTNDYQ
-302 ESDSIRLAVNYE
+302 ESDSIRVGVNYDWLLNSE
-314 WQLNNEWVWTNRASY
+314 WAWTNRAAY
-329 SYVELKQKG
+329 NHIELEQKG
-338 TRQGTVIGDNVYQ
+338 TRQGTVKGNEVSQ

-372 ETESNQIMIGADL
+372 ETDSNQMMIGADY

-398 TLPPKNI
+398 TLPSKDI
-405 YDPAVGP
+405 YNPVAGP

-446 NVRYDLMG
+446 NVRYDSME
-454 LEQQKAGAEKENLDD
+454 LEQQKAGSAKENLDD
-469 NKVSYRAGLVYRLTD
+469 DKVSYRGGLVYRLNND
-484 NMSVYASLARS
+484 MSVYASLARS

-518 EVGAKAYLLDDA
+518 EIGAKAYLLDNA
-530 LMLNVSIF
+530 LMLNAAVF
-538 QIDQEQPQTNVDG
+538 QIDQEQPETNIDG
-551 DVINKIKARHQGIE
+551 DVVNKIEARHQGIE

-571 FTAKWNIS
+571 FTKQWDIS
-579 FGYSYLDA
+579 VGYSYLDA
-587 EDKETG
+587 ENKETG
-593 KKPNDVSDHLF
+593 QKPNDVSDHLF
-604 SLWSTYQ
+604 SLWSSYQ

-617 FGGGVKYVGDRYAG
+617 LGGGVKYVGDRYAG
-631 NDEVITLGSYTTV
+631 NDEAVALGDYTTV
-644 DLMAAYTIG
+644 DLMAAYTTG
-653 RHKIQT
+653 RHKVQA

-669 ILGATNGKSG
+669 ILGATNGTSG
-679 LNQIGYGAPAEFMIS
+679 TNQIGYGAPAEFMLS

>member
-1 MIFTIICIQWIFCKL
+1 MNKL
-16 KWKLEMNMRLALSPL
+16 L
-31 TLALGAALATTVV
+31 TLTPLAVAIGSSLVV
-44 TPNVLMAGEVTTYET
+44 PSAVASEETNSTPSAIET
-59 IQVIGH
+59 IQVYGH
-65 QYKGYAEHMPQ
+65 QYEGYAEHMPQ

-99 MKDRGVVRLVD
+99 MQDRGAVRLVD

-129 FVIRGFDVLNDIYRD
+129 FMIRGFDSLNDMYRD

-154 YRSLANIERVEVVKG
+154 YRSLANVERVEIVKG

-184 NLTTK
+184 NLVTK

-198 INGSVGSNSQFIGQI
+198 VKGSVGSNSQYVGQV
-213 DNSIAMTDKISGRIN
+213 DSSMAFSDKVNGRIN
-228 VEYRKTNSYVEHVD
+228 LEYRQADSYVDHVD

-253 VLPAEG
+253 VLPADG
-259 HIIDLDVEYG
+259 HTIDIDVEYA

-282 NGKPVDVLNRTFFG
+282 NGKPVDLPVSTYFG
-296 ATNDYQ
+296 GTNDYQ
-302 ESDSIRLAVNYE
+302 ESDSLRVAVDYE
-314 WQLNNEWVWTNRASY
+314 WRLSDQWVWNNRAAFNHI
-329 SYVELKQKG
+329 ELEQKG
-338 TRQGTVIGDNVYQ
+338 TRQGKVTGNEVSQ

-362 TTTLQSELVW
+362 TTTLQSELIW
-372 ETESNQIMIGADL
+372 ETNDNQLMLGADFNQID
-385 NQINIDLTLASDK
+385 IDLTLASDK
-398 TLPPKNI
+398 TLPPQNI
-405 YDPAVGP
+405 YNPVVGP

-424 TTTTTGVYIQDV
+424 TTTTTGVYVQDV
-436 YTFGDLSVIG
+436 YTWGDLSVIG
-446 NVRYDLMG
+446 NVRYDSMD
-454 LEQQKAGAEKENLDD
+454 LEQQKAGAGKEKLDD
-469 NKVSYRAGLVYRLTD
+469 DKVSYRTGLVYRINYDT
-484 NMSVYASLARS
+484 SVYASLARS
-495 WQLPYSG
+495 WQLPYAG

-518 EVGAKAYLLDDA
+518 EVGAKAYLLDNA
-530 LMLNVSIF
+530 LMLNAALF

-551 DVINKIKARHQGIE
+551 DVIDKIEVRHQGIE

-571 FTAKWNIS
+571 ITKQWDIS
-579 FGYSYLDA
+579 VGYSYLDA
-587 EDKETG
+587 EDKATG

-617 FGGGVKYVGDRYAG
+617 LGGGVKYVGDRYAG
-631 NDEVITLGSYTTV
+631 NDEAVALGDYTTV
-644 DLMAAYTIG
+644 DLMAAYTTG
-653 RHKIQT
+653 RHKIQA
-659 NAYNVLNEKY
+659 NAYNILDEKY
-669 ILGATNGKSG
+669 ILGATNGTSG
-679 LNQIGYGAPAEFMIS
+679 LNQIGYGAPAEFMLS

>member
-1 MIFTIICIQWIFCKL
+1 MDI
-16 KWKLEMNMRLALSPL
+16 RLNLSPL
-31 TLALGAALATTVV
+31 ALAIGGALTVAAGM
-44 TPNVLMAGEVTTYET
+44 PNAVAEEQERVDET
-59 IQVIGH
+59 LQIIGH
-65 QYKGYAEHMPQ
+65 QYEGYAEHMPQ

-99 MKDRGVVRLVD
+99 MEDRGAVRLVD

-129 FVIRGFDVLNDIYRD
+129 FVIRGFDALNDMYRD

-184 NLTTK
+184 NLVTK
-189 RANGDNFTH
+189 RANGDNFTSVK
-198 INGSVGSNSQFIGQI
+198 GSVGSNSQFIGQL
-213 DNSIAMTDKISGRIN
+213 DSSMAFSDKVNGRIN
-228 VEYRKTNSYVEHVD
+228 VEHRQADSYVDHVD

-253 VLPAEG
+253 VMPSDG
-259 HIIDLDVEYG
+259 HTIDLDVEYA

-282 NGKPVDVLNRTFFG
+282 DGKPVDVSESTFYG
-296 ATNDYQ
+296 GTNDYQ
-302 ESDSIRLAVNYE
+302 ESDSLRVAINYE
-314 WQLNNEWVWTNRASY
+314 WRLNSDWVWTNRAAY
-329 SYVELKQKG
+329 NHIELEQKG
-338 TRQGTVIGDNVYQ
+338 TRQGTVTGDQVSQ

-372 ETESNQIMIGADL
+372 ETDSNQMMIGADF
-385 NQINIDLTLASDK
+385 NQINIDLVLASDK
-398 TLPPKNI
+398 TLPSQDI
-405 YDPAVGP
+405 YNPVVGP

-424 TTTTTGVYIQDV
+424 TTTTTGVYVQDV
-436 YTFGDLSVIG
+436 YTLGDLSLIG
-446 NVRYDLMG
+446 NVRYDSME
-454 LEQQKAGAEKENLDD
+454 LEQQKAGSAKENLDD
-469 NKVSYRAGLVYRLTD
+469 NKVSYRGGLVYRLTD
-484 NMSVYASLARS
+484 DMSVYASLARS

-513 HTDLK
+513 HTDLQ
-518 EVGAKAYLLDDA
+518 EIGAKAYLLDNA
-530 LMLNVSIF
+530 LMLNAAIF
-538 QIDQEQPQTNVDG
+538 QIDQEQPQTDTNG
-551 DVINKIKARHQGIE
+551 DVISKIEARHKGIE

-571 FTAKWNIS
+571 ITTQWDVS
-579 FGYSYLDA
+579 VGYSYLDA
-587 EDKETG
+587 EDKDTG

-631 NDEVITLGSYTTV
+631 NNEAVALGDYTTV
-644 DLMAAYTIG
+644 DLMAAYTTG
-653 RHKIQT
+653 RHKVQA
-659 NAYNVLNEKY
+659 NAYNVFDEKY
-669 ILGATNGKSG
+669 ILGATNGTSG
-679 LNQIGYGAPAEFMIS
+679 TNQIGYGAPAEFMLS

>member
-1 MIFTIICIQWIFCKL
+1 
-16 KWKLEMNMRLALSPL
+16 MNIRLALSPL
-31 TLALGAALATTVV
+31 ALAIGGALTAVATVS
-44 TPNVLMAGEVTTYET
+44 NVMAAEEITVDET
-59 IQVIGH
+59 LQVIGH
-65 QYKGYAEHMPQ
+65 QYEGYAEHMPQ

-99 MKDRGVVRLVD
+99 MEDRGAVRLVD

-129 FVIRGFDVLNDIYRD
+129 FVIRGFDALNDMYRD

-184 NLTTK
+184 NLVTK

-198 INGSVGSNSQFIGQI
+198 VNGSVGSNNLFVGQV
-213 DNSIAMTDKISGRIN
+213 DSSMAFTDKVSGRIN
-228 VEYRKTNSYVEHVD
+228 VESRQSDSYVDHVD

-259 HIIDLDVEYG
+259 HTIDLDVEYA

-282 NGKPVDVLNRTFFG
+282 NGKPVDVSESTFYG
-296 ATNDYQ
+296 GTNDYQ
-302 ESDSIRLAVNYE
+302 ESDSIRVGVNYE
-314 WQLNNEWVWTNRASY
+314 WLLNSEWAWTNRAAY
-329 SYVELKQKG
+329 NHIELEQKG
-338 TRQGTVIGDNVYQ
+338 TRQGTVTGNEVSQ

-372 ETESNQIMIGADL
+372 ETGSNQMMIGADY
-385 NQINIDLTLASDK
+385 NQVNIDLISALVRDQD
-398 TLPPKNI
+398 LPPKDI
-405 YDPAVGP
+405 YNPVAGP
-412 TPDPGFKPFRDN
+412 TPNPGFKPSRDN
-424 TTTTTGVYIQDV
+424 TTTTTGIYIQDV

-446 NVRYDLMG
+446 NVRYDSME
-454 LEQQKAGAEKENLDD
+454 LEQQKAGSAKENLDD
-469 NKVSYRAGLVYRLTD
+469 DKVSYRGGLVYRIND
-484 NMSVYASLARS
+484 DMSVYASLARS

-518 EVGAKAYLLDDA
+518 EIGAKAYLLDNA
-530 LMLNVSIF
+530 LMLNAAVF
-538 QIDQEQPQTNVDG
+538 QIDQEQPETNTDG
-551 DVINKIKARHQGIE
+551 DVVNKIEARHQGIE

-571 FTAKWNIS
+571 ITERWDIS
-579 FGYSYLDA
+579 VGYSYLDA

-617 FGGGVKYVGDRYAG
+617 LGGGVKYVGDRYAG
-631 NDEVITLGSYTTV
+631 NDEAVAIGDYTTV
-644 DLMAAYTIG
+644 DLMAAYTTG
-653 RHKIQT
+653 RHKVQA
-659 NAYNVLNEKY
+659 NAYNVLNEEY
-669 ILGATNGKSG
+669 ILGATNGTSG
-679 LNQIGYGAPAEFMIS
+679 TNQIGYGAPAEFMLS

>member
-1 MIFTIICIQWIFCKL
+1 
-16 KWKLEMNMRLALSPL
+16 MNIRLALSPL
-31 TLALGAALATTVV
+31 ALAIGGALTAVATVS
-44 TPNVLMAGEVTTYET
+44 NVMAAEEITVDET
-59 IQVIGH
+59 LQVIGH
-65 QYKGYAEHMPQ
+65 QYEGYAEHMPQ

-99 MKDRGVVRLVD
+99 MEDRGAVRLVD

-129 FVIRGFDVLNDIYRD
+129 FVIRGFDALNDMYRD

-184 NLTTK
+184 NLVTK

-198 INGSVGSNSQFIGQI
+198 VNGSVGSNNLFVGQV
-213 DNSIAMTDKISGRIN
+213 DSSMALSDKVSGRIN
-228 VEYRKTNSYVEHVD
+228 VESRQSDSYVDHVD

-259 HIIDLDVEYG
+259 HTIDLDVEYA

-282 NGKPVDVLNRTFFG
+282 NGKPVDVSESTFYG
-296 ATNDYQ
+296 GTNDYQ
-302 ESDSIRLAVNYE
+302 ESDSIRVGVNYE
-314 WQLNNEWVWTNRASY
+314 WLLNSEWAWTNRAAY
-329 SYVELKQKG
+329 NHIELEQKG
-338 TRQGTVIGDNVYQ
+338 TRQGTVTGNEVSQ

-372 ETESNQIMIGADL
+372 ETDSNQMMIGADY

-398 TLPPKNI
+398 TLPPKDI
-405 YDPAVGP
+405 YNPVTGP

-446 NVRYDLMG
+446 NVRYDSME
-454 LEQQKAGAEKENLDD
+454 LEQKKAGSAKENLDD
-469 NKVSYRAGLVYRLTD
+469 DKVSYRGGLVYRINND
-484 NMSVYASLARS
+484 MSVYASLARS

-518 EVGAKAYLLDDA
+518 EIGAKAYLLDNA
-530 LMLNVSIF
+530 LMLNAAVF
-538 QIDQEQPQTNVDG
+538 QIDQEQPETNIDG
-551 DVINKIKARHQGIE
+551 DVVNKIEARHQGIE

-571 FTAKWNIS
+571 FTEQWDIS
-579 FGYSYLDA
+579 VGYSYLDA
-587 EDKETG
+587 ENKETG

-617 FGGGVKYVGDRYAG
+617 LGGGVKYVGDRYAG
-631 NDEVITLGSYTTV
+631 NDEAVALGDYTTV
-644 DLMAAYTIG
+644 DLMAAYTTG
-653 RHKIQT
+653 RHKVQA

-669 ILGATNGKSG
+669 ILGATNGTSG
-679 LNQIGYGAPAEFMIS
+679 TNQIGYGAPAEFMLS

>member
-1 MIFTIICIQWIFCKL
+1 
-16 KWKLEMNMRLALSPL
+16 MNIRLALSPL
-31 TLALGAALATTVV
+31 ALAIGGALTAMTTMS
-44 TPNVLMAGEVTTYET
+44 NVMAAEDVAVDET
-59 IQVIGH
+59 LQVIGH
-65 QYKGYAEHMPQ
+65 QYEGYAEHMPQ

-99 MKDRGVVRLVD
+99 MQDRGAVRLVD

-129 FVIRGFDVLNDIYRD
+129 FVIRGFDALNDMYRD

-184 NLTTK
+184 NLVTK

-198 INGSVGSNSQFIGQI
+198 VNGSVGSNNLFVGQV
-213 DNSIAMTDKISGRIN
+213 DSSMALSDKVSGRIN
-228 VEYRKTNSYVEHVD
+228 VESRQSDSYVDHVD

-253 VLPAEG
+253 VLPADG
-259 HIIDLDVEYG
+259 HTIDLDVEYA

-282 NGKPVDVLNRTFFG
+282 NGKPVDVSESTFSG
-296 ATNDYQ
+296 GTNDYQ
-302 ESDSIRLAVNYE
+302 ESDSIRLGVNYE
-314 WQLNNEWVWTNRASY
+314 WLLNSEWAWTNRAAY
-329 SYVELKQKG
+329 NHIELEQKG
-338 TRQGTVIGDNVYQ
+338 TRQGTVTGNEVSQ

-372 ETESNQIMIGADL
+372 ETDSNQMMIGADY

-398 TLPPKNI
+398 TLPSKDI
-405 YDPAVGP
+405 YNPVAGP

-446 NVRYDLMG
+446 NVRYDSME
-454 LEQQKAGAEKENLDD
+454 LEQQKAGSAKENLDD
-469 NKVSYRAGLVYRLTD
+469 DKVSYRGGLVYRLNND
-484 NMSVYASLARS
+484 MSVYASLARS

-518 EVGAKAYLLDDA
+518 EVGAKAYLLDNA
-530 LMLNVSIF
+530 LMLNAAIF
-538 QIDQEQPQTNVDG
+538 QIDQEQPETNIDG
-551 DVINKIKARHQGIE
+551 DVVNKIEARHQGIE

-571 FTAKWNIS
+571 FTEQWDIS
-579 FGYSYLDA
+579 VGYSYLDA
-587 EDKETG
+587 ENKETG

-617 FGGGVKYVGDRYAG
+617 LGGGVKYVGDRYAG
-631 NDEVITLGSYTTV
+631 NDEAVALGDYTTV
-644 DLMAAYTIG
+644 DLMAAYTTG
-653 RHKIQT
+653 RHKVQA

-669 ILGATNGKSG
+669 ILGATNGTSG
-679 LNQIGYGAPAEFMIS
+679 TNQIGYGAPAEFMLS

>member
-1 MIFTIICIQWIFCKL
+1 ME
-16 KWKLEMNMRLALSPL
+16 LEMNMKLILSPL
-31 TLALGAALATTVV
+31 TLAIGAALAATVV
-44 TPNVLMAGEVTTYET
+44 TPNVLAAEEVTTNET
-59 IQVIGH
+59 MLVIGH
-65 QYKGYAEHMPQ
+65 QYEGYAEHMPQ

-99 MKDRGVVRLVD
+99 IQDRGAVRLVD

-129 FVIRGFDVLNDIYRD
+129 FVIRGFDALNDMYRD

-184 NLTTK
+184 NLVTK
-189 RANGDNFTH
+189 RANGDNFTS
-198 INGSVGSNSQFIGQI
+198 INGSVGSNSQFVGQI
-213 DNSIAMTDKISGRIN
+213 DNSMAITDKVNGRIN
-228 VEYRKTNSYVEHVD
+228 VEYRQADSYVDHVD

-259 HIIDLDVEYG
+259 HVIDLDVEYA

-282 NGKPVDVLNRTFFG
+282 NGKPVDVSSSTFFG
-296 ATNDYQ
+296 GTNDYQ
-302 ESDSIRLAVNYE
+302 ESDNIRLAVNYE
-314 WQLNNEWVWTNRASY
+314 WQLSNNWIWTNRASY
-329 SYVELKQKG
+329 SHIELEQKG
-338 TRQGTVIGDNVYQ
+338 TRQGTVTGDKVSQ

-362 TTTLQSELVW
+362 TTTVQSELVW
-372 ETESNQIMIGADL
+372 ETESNQMMIGADY

-398 TLPPKNI
+398 TLPPKDI
-405 YDPAVGP
+405 YDPVVGP

-424 TTTTTGVYIQDV
+424 TTTTTGVYIQDI

-446 NVRYDLMG
+446 NVRYDSMD
-454 LEQQKAGAEKENLDD
+454 LEQQKAGAAKENLDD
-469 NKVSYRAGLVYRLTD
+469 NKMSYRAGLVYRLND
-484 NMSVYASLARS
+484 DMSVYASMARS

-530 LMLNVSIF
+530 LMLNAAIF

-551 DVINKIKARHQGIE
+551 DVINKIEARHQGIE

-571 FTAKWNIS
+571 FTDKWDIS
-579 FGYSYLDA
+579 VGYSYLDA

-611 LDDNWR
+611 LGDNWR
-617 FGGGVKYVGDRYAG
+617 LGGGVKYVGDRYAG
-631 NDEVITLGSYTTV
+631 NDEAVALGDYTTV
-644 DLMAAYTIG
+644 DLMAAYTTG
-653 RHKIQT
+653 RHKIQA
-659 NAYNVLNEKY
+659 NAYNVLNEEY

-679 LNQIGYGAPAEFMIS
+679 LNQIGYGAPAEFMLS

>member
-1 MIFTIICIQWIFCKL
+1 
-16 KWKLEMNMRLALSPL
+16 MNVRLAFTP
-31 TLALGAALATTVV
+31 LALAIGGALTTVATV
-44 TPNVLMAGEVTTYET
+44 SNAMASEEVTVDET
-59 IQVIGH
+59 VQVIGH
-65 QYKGYAEHMPQ
+65 QYEGYAEHMPQ

-99 MKDRGVVRLVD
+99 MEDRGAVRLVD

-129 FVIRGFDVLNDIYRD
+129 FVIRGFDALNDMYRD

-154 YRSLANIERVEVVKG
+154 YRSLSNIERVEVVKG

-184 NLTTK
+184 NLVTK
-189 RANGDNFTH
+189 RANGDNFTNV
-198 INGSVGSNSQFIGQI
+198 NGSVGSNSQFVGQV
-213 DNSIAMTDKISGRIN
+213 DSSMAFSDKVNGRIN
-228 VEYRKTNSYVEHVD
+228 LEHRQADSYVNHVD

-259 HIIDLDVEYG
+259 HTVDLDVEYA

-282 NGKPVDVLNRTFFG
+282 NGKPVDVSESTFYG
-296 ATNDYQ
+296 GTNDYQ
-302 ESDSIRLAVNYE
+302 ESDSIRVGVNYE
-314 WQLNNEWVWTNRASY
+314 WLLNSEWAWTNRAAY
-329 SYVELKQKG
+329 NHIELEQKG
-338 TRQGTVIGDNVYQ
+338 TRQGTVTGDKVSQ

-362 TTTLQSELVW
+362 TTTMQSELVW
-372 ETESNQIMIGADL
+372 ETDSNQMMIGADY

-398 TLPPKNI
+398 TLPPKHI
-405 YDPAVGP
+405 YNPVVGA

-424 TTTTTGVYIQDV
+424 TTTTTGIYLQDV
-436 YTFGDLSVIG
+436 YTLGDLSVIG
-446 NVRYDLMG
+446 NVRYDSME
-454 LEQQKAGAEKENLDD
+454 LEQQKAGKAQEKLDD
-469 NKVSYRAGLVYRLTD
+469 NKVSYRGGLVYRINND
-484 NMSVYASLARS
+484 MSVYASLARS

-518 EVGAKAYLLDDA
+518 EVGAKAYLLDNA
-530 LMLNVSIF
+530 LMLNAAIF
-538 QIDQEQPQTNVDG
+538 QIDQEQPQTNING
-551 DVINKIKARHQGIE
+551 DVINKIEARHQGIE

-571 FTAKWNIS
+571 ITELWDIS
-579 FGYSYLDA
+579 VGYSYLDA
-587 EDKETG
+587 EDKDTG

-611 LDDNWR
+611 FYENWR
-617 FGGGVKYVGDRYAG
+617 LGGGVKYVGDRYAG
-631 NDEVITLGSYTTV
+631 NNEAVALGDYTTV
-644 DLMAAYTIG
+644 DLMAAYTTG
-653 RHKIQT
+653 RHKVQA
-659 NAYNVLNEKY
+659 NAYNVLGEKY
-669 ILGATNGKSG
+669 ILGATSGKSG
-679 LNQIGYGAPAEFMIS
+679 TNQIGYGAPAEFMLS

>member
-1 MIFTIICIQWIFCKL
+1 MNKL
-16 KWKLEMNMRLALSPL
+16 L
-31 TLALGAALATTVV
+31 TLTPLAVAIGSSLVV
-44 TPNVLMAGEVTTYET
+44 PSVVASEETNSTPSATET
-59 IQVIGH
+59 IQVYGH
-65 QYKGYAEHMPQ
+65 QYEGYAEHMPQ

-99 MKDRGVVRLVD
+99 MQDRGAVRLVD

-129 FVIRGFDVLNDIYRD
+129 FMIRGFDSLNDMYRD

-154 YRSLANIERVEVVKG
+154 YRSLANVERVEIVKG

-184 NLTTK
+184 NLVTK

-198 INGSVGSNSQFIGQI
+198 VKGSVGSNSQYVGQV
-213 DNSIAMTDKISGRIN
+213 DSSMAFSDKVNGRIN
-228 VEYRKTNSYVEHVD
+228 LEYRQADSYVDHVD

-253 VLPAEG
+253 VLPADG
-259 HIIDLDVEYG
+259 HTIDIDVEYA

-282 NGKPVDVLNRTFFG
+282 NGKPVDLPVSTYFG
-296 ATNDYQ
+296 GTNDYQ
-302 ESDSIRLAVNYE
+302 ESDSLRVAVDYE
-314 WQLNNEWVWTNRASY
+314 WRLNDQWVWNNRAAFNHI
-329 SYVELKQKG
+329 ELEQKG
-338 TRQGTVIGDNVYQ
+338 TRQGKVTGNEVSQ

-362 TTTLQSELVW
+362 TTTLQSELIW
-372 ETESNQIMIGADL
+372 ETNDNQLMLGADFNQID
-385 NQINIDLTLASDK
+385 IDLTLASDK
-398 TLPPKNI
+398 TLPPQNI
-405 YDPAVGP
+405 YNPVVGP

-424 TTTTTGVYIQDV
+424 TTTTTGVYVQDV
-436 YTFGDLSVIG
+436 YTWGDLSVIG
-446 NVRYDLMG
+446 NVRYDSME
-454 LEQQKAGAEKENLDD
+454 LEQQKAGSGKEKLDD
-469 NKVSYRAGLVYRLTD
+469 DKVSYRAGLVYRINYDT
-484 NMSVYASLARS
+484 SVYASLARS
-495 WQLPYSG
+495 WQLPYAG

-518 EVGAKAYLLDDA
+518 EVGAKAYLLDNA
-530 LMLNVSIF
+530 LMLNAALF

-551 DVINKIKARHQGIE
+551 DVIDKIEVRHQGIE

-571 FTAKWNIS
+571 ITKQWDIS
-579 FGYSYLDA
+579 VGYSYLDA
-587 EDKETG
+587 EDKATG

-617 FGGGVKYVGDRYAG
+617 LGGGVKYVGDRYAG
-631 NDEVITLGSYTTV
+631 NDEAVALGDYTTV
-644 DLMAAYTIG
+644 DLMAAYTTG
-653 RHKIQT
+653 RHKIQA
-659 NAYNVLNEKY
+659 NAYNILDEKY
-669 ILGATNGKSG
+669 ILGATNGTSG
-679 LNQIGYGAPAEFMIS
+679 LNQIGYGAPAEFMLS

>member
-1 MIFTIICIQWIFCKL
+1 
-16 KWKLEMNMRLALSPL
+16 MNIRLALSPL
-31 TLALGAALATTVV
+31 ALAIGGALTAVSIV
-44 TPNVLMAGEVTTYET
+44 PNVMAAEGVAVDET
-59 IQVIGH
+59 LQVIGH
-65 QYKGYAEHMPQ
+65 QYEGYAEHMPQ

-99 MKDRGVVRLVD
+99 MQDRGAVRLVD

-129 FVIRGFDVLNDIYRD
+129 FVIRGFDALNDMYRD

-184 NLTTK
+184 NLVTK

-198 INGSVGSNSQFIGQI
+198 VNGSVGSNNLFVGQV
-213 DNSIAMTDKISGRIN
+213 DSSMAFSDKVSGRIN
-228 VEYRKTNSYVEHVD
+228 VESRQSDSYVDHVD

-253 VLPAEG
+253 VLPADG
-259 HIIDLDVEYG
+259 HTIDLDVEYA

-282 NGKPVDVLNRTFFG
+282 NGKPVDVSESTFYG
-296 ATNDYQ
+296 GTNDYQ
-302 ESDSIRLAVNYE
+302 ESDSIRVGVNYE
-314 WQLNNEWVWTNRASY
+314 WLLNSEWAWTNRAAY
-329 SYVELKQKG
+329 NHIELEQKG
-338 TRQGTVIGDNVYQ
+338 TRQGTVTGNEVSQ

-372 ETESNQIMIGADL
+372 ETDSNQMMIGADF

-398 TLPPKNI
+398 TLPSKDI
-405 YDPAVGP
+405 YNPVAGP

-446 NVRYDLMG
+446 NVRYDSME
-454 LEQQKAGAEKENLDD
+454 LEQQKAGSAKENLDD
-469 NKVSYRAGLVYRLTD
+469 NKVSYRGGLVYRINND
-484 NMSVYASLARS
+484 MSVYASLARS

-518 EVGAKAYLLDDA
+518 EVGAKAYLLDNA
-530 LMLNVSIF
+530 LMLNAAVF
-538 QIDQEQPQTNVDG
+538 QIDQEQPETNIDG
-551 DVINKIKARHQGIE
+551 DVVNKIEARHQGIE

-571 FTAKWNIS
+571 ITEQWDIS
-579 FGYSYLDA
+579 VGYSYLDA

-617 FGGGVKYVGDRYAG
+617 LGGGVKYVGDRYAG
-631 NDEVITLGSYTTV
+631 NDEAVALGDYTTV
-644 DLMAAYTIG
+644 DLMAAYTTG
-653 RHKIQT
+653 RHKVQA
-659 NAYNVLNEKY
+659 NAYNVLNEEY
-669 ILGATNGKSG
+669 ILGATNGTSG
-679 LNQIGYGAPAEFMIS
+679 TNQIGYGAPAEFMLS

>member
-1 MIFTIICIQWIFCKL
+1 
-16 KWKLEMNMRLALSPL
+16 MRLTLSPL
-31 TLALGAALATTVV
+31 AFAIGGVLTAVASASNATAAEQTAVNETMQVV
-44 TPNVLMAGEVTTYET
+44 GYQYE
-59 IQVIGH
+59 
-65 QYKGYAEHMPQ
+65 GYAEYMPQ

-85 LDVPQAV
+85 LDVPQSV

-99 MKDRGVVRLVD
+99 MQDRGAVRLVD

-129 FVIRGFDVLNDIYRD
+129 FVIRGFDSLNDMYRD

-184 NLTTK
+184 NLVTK
-189 RANGDNFTH
+189 RANGDDFTH
-198 INGSVGSNSQFIGQI
+198 VSGSVGSNSQYVGQI
-213 DNSIAMTDKISGRIN
+213 DSSMSFSENVNGRIN
-228 VEYRKTNSYVEHVD
+228 LEYRQADSYVNHID

-253 VLPAEG
+253 VLPADG
-259 HIIDLDVEYG
+259 HTIDFDVEYA

-282 NGKPVDVLNRTFFG
+282 NGQPVDVSEATFYG
-296 ATNDYQ
+296 GTNDYQ
-302 ESDSIRLAVNYE
+302 KSDSVRLGVNYE
-314 WQLNNEWVWTNRASY
+314 WLLNEQWSWTNRAAY
-329 SYVELKQKG
+329 THIELEQKG
-338 TRQGTVIGDNVYQ
+338 TRQGTVTGDEVSQ

-372 ETESNQIMIGADL
+372 ETASNQMLIGADY
-385 NQINIDLTLASDK
+385 NQINIDLTLAGDK
-398 TLPPKNI
+398 TIPAKNI
-405 YDPAVGP
+405 YDPVAAP

-424 TTTTTGVYIQDV
+424 TTTTAGIYIQDV
-436 YTFGDLSVIG
+436 YTLGDLSLIG
-446 NVRYDLMG
+446 NVRYDSMK
-454 LEQQKAGAEKENLDD
+454 LEQQKTGADKENLDD
-469 NKVSYRAGLVYRLTD
+469 NKVSYRTGLVYRLNED
-484 NMSVYASLARS
+484 MSVYASLARS

-518 EVGAKAYLLDDA
+518 EIGAKAYLLDNA
-530 LMLNVSIF
+530 LMLNAAIF
-538 QIDQEQPQTNVDG
+538 QIDQEQPETNTDG
-551 DVINKIKARHQGIE
+551 DVINKIEARHEGIE

-571 FTAKWNIS
+571 FTKEWDIS
-579 FGYSYLDA
+579 IGYSYLDA
-587 EDKETG
+587 KDKETG

-611 LDDNWR
+611 FDDNWR
-617 FGGGVKYVGDRYAG
+617 LGGGVKYVGDRYSG
-631 NDEVITLGSYTTV
+631 NDEAVALGDYTTV
-644 DLMAAYTIG
+644 DLMAAYTTG
-653 RHKIQT
+653 RHKIQA

-679 LNQIGYGAPAEFMIS
+679 LNQIGYGAPAEFMLS
-694 YGYQF
+694 YGYQL